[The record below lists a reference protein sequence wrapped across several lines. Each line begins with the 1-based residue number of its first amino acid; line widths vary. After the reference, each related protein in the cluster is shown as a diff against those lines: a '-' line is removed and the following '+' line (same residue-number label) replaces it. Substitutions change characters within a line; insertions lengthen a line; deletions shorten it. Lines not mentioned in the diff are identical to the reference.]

1 MGDAEDPRPAEG
13 DRENDP
19 ETIAEETANLVASGS
34 GAGNRAGGFA
44 FLAVILAIATGMH
57 FHFSD
62 RGGDSFSA
70 RLDADLLS
78 HAEFSLASGEGE
90 NRLAV
95 VPDWPL
101 GLYWRLRRDAILYA
115 ALAFAAAVLW
125 GWSVR
130 ARARRDAW
138 LVYKKLSAEL
148 ADLRRDREKS
158 GRNGEEKKG

>member
-1 MGDAEDPRPAEG
+1 MDDPEDSRPAGGGKDDSETVEG
-13 DRENDP
+13 
-19 ETIAEETANLVASGS
+19 ETVRLVASGS

-44 FLAVILAIATGMH
+44 FLTVVLAIATGIY
-57 FHFSD
+57 FHLSD

-78 HAEFSLASGEGE
+78 HAEFSLASGERE

-101 GLYWRLRRDAILYA
+101 ELYWRLRRDTILYA
-115 ALAFAAAVLW
+115 ALAFAAAALW
-125 GWSVR
+125 GLSVR

-138 LVYKKLSAEL
+138 LVYEKLSAEL
-148 ADLRRDREKS
+148 ADLRRALEKS
-158 GRNGEEKKG
+158 GRDGKERKG